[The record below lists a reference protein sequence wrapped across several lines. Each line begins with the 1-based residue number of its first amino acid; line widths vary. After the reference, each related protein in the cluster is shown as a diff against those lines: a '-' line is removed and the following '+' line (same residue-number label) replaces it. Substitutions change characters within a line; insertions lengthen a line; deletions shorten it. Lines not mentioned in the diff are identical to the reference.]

1 MIETHESTS
10 PHVKNK
16 RFNDLLLTQLT
27 RNIRFEVVVISLT
40 QLTKMYRSVIDSD
53 KNKQSELKKM

>member
-10 PHVKNK
+10 PLLKNK
-16 RFNDLLLTQLT
+16 RFNDLLLTQLA

>member
-16 RFNDLLLTQLT
+16 RFNDLLLAQLT